1 MIGCG
6 QSCKCWKVDYMTDV
20 EIRDV
25 LRPGGLD
32 C

>member
-6 QSCKCWKVDYMTDV
+6 QSCKCWKVDYIADV
-20 EIRDV
+20 ETSDV
-25 LRPGGLD
+25 LRPGGLN